1 MKKFSVILLLL
12 MVWPWHPSYAAKKD
26 VIPGPVIAYVVS
38 VYDGDTFTADA
49 HVWPGH
55 YINTGV
61 RVLGVD
67 TPEIKGKCPE
77 EVALAQRARAYVS
90 NLLAKSEIVELRNIQ
105 TDKYGGR
112 VEADVYVDDKNLAEL
127 LIEAGLGRPYEG
139 AKRQTWCEGS

>member
-1 MKKFSVILLLL
+1 MA
-12 MVWPWHPSYAAKKD
+12 WPSHPGYAAKKD
-26 VIPGPVIAYVVS
+26 IIPGPVIAYVVS

-77 EVALAQRARAYVS
+77 EISLAQKARDYV
-90 NLLAKSEIVELRNIQ
+90 NGLLTKAQVVELHNIQ

-112 VEADVYVDDKNLAEL
+112 VEADVYVDGENLAEL
-127 LIEAGLGRPYEG
+127 ITKSGLGRPYEG
-139 AKRQTWCEGS
+139 EKRPGWCK